1 MFTLLLLQKE
11 VGNSSDGVRT
21 KDHRT

>member
-1 MFTLLLLQKE
+1 MFTLLILQKE